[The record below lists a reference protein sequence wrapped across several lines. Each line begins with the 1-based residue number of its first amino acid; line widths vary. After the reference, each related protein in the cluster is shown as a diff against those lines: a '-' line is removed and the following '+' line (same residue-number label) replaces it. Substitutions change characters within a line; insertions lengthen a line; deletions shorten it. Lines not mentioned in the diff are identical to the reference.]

1 MICFFHRGTSY
12 ERSRDVTGTN
22 RILMRV
28 CVVLMLA
35 QIDQIIINHVLKN
48 LNNEKY
54 YEDLIKVKE
63 ILKSTHSKGKKTLI
77 FGNGGSAAIASHF
90 SVDLTKNAR
99 VRCTNYNESDLLTC
113 FSNDFGYERW
123 VEKAIEFYSDEGD
136 SLILIS
142 AGGNS
147 PNMVNGAKQ
156 ARKSKINKIITF
168 TGNQENNNLKKLG
181 DINFWVD
188 SKAYNHIENVHQ
200 ILLLSLVDLIIGK
213 KEYPPN

>member
-1 MICFFHRGTSY
+1 MSDISF
-12 ERSRDVTGTN
+12 
-22 RILMRV
+22 
-28 CVVLMLA
+28 
-35 QIDQIIINHVLKN
+35 LKKYFEN
-48 LNNEKY
+48 LKGLLNNEEY
-54 YEDLIKVKE
+54 LDNLVKVKK
-63 ILKSTHSKGKKTLI
+63 ILLETNSLGKKTMI
-77 FGNGGSAAIASHF
+77 FGNGGSAAISSHF

-123 VEKAIEFYSDEGD
+123 VEKAIDFYGDEGD

-147 PNMVNGAKQ
+147 PNMINGANQ
-156 ARKSKINKIITF
+156 ARKKKIEKIITF
-168 TGNQENNNLKKLG
+168 TGNSKDNKLKKLG
-181 DINFWVD
+181 DINFWVN

-213 KEYPPN
+213 TEYPPN

>member
-1 MICFFHRGTSY
+1 MSDIEF
-12 ERSRDVTGTN
+12 
-22 RILMRV
+22 
-28 CVVLMLA
+28 
-35 QIDQIIINHVLKN
+35 LKN
-48 LNNEKY
+48 YFKSLQNLINNENYLK
-54 YEDLIKVKE
+54 DLVLVKD
-63 ILKSTHSKGKKTLI
+63 ILKKTHSEGKKTMI

-113 FSNDFGYERW
+113 FSNDFGYEKW
-123 VEKAIEFYSDEGD
+123 VEKAIEFYADEGD
-136 SLILIS
+136 NVILIS

-156 ARKSKINKIITF
+156 SKKKKIGKIITF
-168 TGNQENNNLKKLG
+168 TGNDKNNNLSKLG

-213 KEYPPN
+213 TEYPPN

>member
-1 MICFFHRGTSY
+1 MSDIKF
-12 ERSRDVTGTN
+12 
-22 RILMRV
+22 
-28 CVVLMLA
+28 
-35 QIDQIIINHVLKN
+35 LKEYFASLKEL
-48 LNNEKY
+48 LNNENY
-54 YEDLIKVKE
+54 LEDLVQVKE
-63 ILKSTHSKGKKTLI
+63 VLKKTHSQGKKTMI

-113 FSNDFGYERW
+113 FSNDYGYERW
-123 VEKAIEFYSDEGD
+123 VEKAIEFYGDQGD

-147 PNMVNGAKQ
+147 PNMTNGAKL
-156 ARKSKINKIITF
+156 ARQKKIKTIITF
-168 TGNQENNNLKKLG
+168 TGNDKNNKLTKLG